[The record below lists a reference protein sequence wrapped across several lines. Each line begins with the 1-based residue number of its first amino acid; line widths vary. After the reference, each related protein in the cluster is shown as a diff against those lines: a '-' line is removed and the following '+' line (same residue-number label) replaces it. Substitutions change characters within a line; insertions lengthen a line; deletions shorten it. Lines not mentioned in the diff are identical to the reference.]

1 MFSLSELWPEK
12 YRCQFQL
19 VEHTTSLK
27 KIKSKISD
35 QVLENKPKGTNQT
48 RQEFFFFTC
57 KPVKVYN
64 NIPWASSVSPWPKII
79 LFPRSRSPSRSSRIF
94 YSRWWTENFV
104 DGWQKSM
111 GVFYSNKTDVV
122 IFITNLHDFFTYNK
136 NATEIEETSW
146 LLINVTF
153 LLSIKI
159 S

>member
-1 MFSLSELWPEK
+1 MTWEIPLSISIGRAYHITK
-12 YRCQFQL
+12 
-19 VEHTTSLK
+19 K
-27 KIKSKISD
+27 NKIKNIRPSARK
-35 QVLENKPKGTNQT
+35 QAERHKPNQA
-48 RQEFFFFTC
+48 RIFFFTC